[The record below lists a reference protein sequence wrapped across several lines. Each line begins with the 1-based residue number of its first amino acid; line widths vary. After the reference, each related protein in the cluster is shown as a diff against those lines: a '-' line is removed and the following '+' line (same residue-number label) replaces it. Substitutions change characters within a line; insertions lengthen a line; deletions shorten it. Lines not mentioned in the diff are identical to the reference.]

1 MKEEL
6 KTFADIEYVRPD
18 FDGLKRFYEDLNAR
32 VAAAKSYEEVRRCI
46 LDEEEYSSH
55 INTMATVVEIRHTVD
70 TSNEFYDKESEF
82 IHRSLT
88 EAMPYMQGF
97 NLALLSSPF
106 KTEIDA
112 EYGAQFLKAVKL
124 GADSFCEKNVP
135 LMQEENELTNR
146 YQKLTAACKIPFD
159 GGEHNL
165 FGILKYFSDPDREA
179 RKKAAKLYAD
189 FFEKND
195 KELCE
200 IFDRLVKIRHE
211 MGKNM
216 GFANFIPLG
225 YMQQGRMDYD
235 EKDVAAF
242 RQQVLEEIVPFCEKL
257 YKAQA
262 KRIGVDKI
270 RYYDEQLIFLGGN
283 AVPIGDSKY
292 LVEQAQKMYRDM
304 SEETGEFI
312 DFMIEHELMD
322 LDNKPNKAATGYM
335 TALNDYKAP
344 FVYSC
349 FNGTTGDVDVLTHE
363 MGHAFAGYMAMRHQP
378 LQALWSEPTDIAEI
392 HSMSMEQFAY
402 PYAELFFGEKAEQ
415 YRFQHLQEAIT
426 FIPFGVAVDEFQH
439 IVYENPD
446 MTPAE
451 RTAAW
456 SALEKKY
463 MPWRDYGDDNEFFA
477 RGGWWYHKLHIYHY
491 PFYYINYTLTTM
503 GAMEFKK
510 KMATDKAACWQ
521 DYMTLCKVGG
531 SLGYLDTLKAANLA
545 VPFEKG
551 GVKRAISYA
560 IEILSKQIE
569 E

>member
-32 VAAAKSYEEVRRCI
+32 VAAATSYEEVKRCI

-55 INTMATVVEIRHTVD
+55 INTMATLVEIRHTVD

-195 KELCE
+195 KELGE

-242 RQQVLEEIVPFCEKL
+242 RHQVLEEIVPFCEKL

-283 AVPIGDSKY
+283 AVPIGDRKY

-446 MTPAE
+446 MTPTE

-510 KMATDKAACWQ
+510 KMATDKVSCWQ

>member
-1 MKEEL
+1 
-6 KTFADIEYVRPD
+6 
-18 FDGLKRFYEDLNAR
+18 
-32 VAAAKSYEEVRRCI
+32 
-46 LDEEEYSSH
+46 
-55 INTMATVVEIRHTVD
+55 
-70 TSNEFYDKESEF
+70 
-82 IHRSLT
+82 
-88 EAMPYMQGF
+88 
-97 NLALLSSPF
+97 
-106 KTEIDA
+106 
-112 EYGAQFLKAVKL
+112 
-124 GADSFCEKNVP
+124 
-135 LMQEENELTNR
+135 
-146 YQKLTAACKIPFD
+146 
-159 GGEHNL
+159 
-165 FGILKYFSDPDREA
+165 
-179 RKKAAKLYAD
+179 
-189 FFEKND
+189 
-195 KELCE
+195 
-200 IFDRLVKIRHE
+200 
-211 MGKNM
+211 
-216 GFANFIPLG
+216 
-225 YMQQGRMDYD
+225 
-235 EKDVAAF
+235 
-242 RQQVLEEIVPFCEKL
+242 
-257 YKAQA
+257 
-262 KRIGVDKI
+262 
-270 RYYDEQLIFLGGN
+270 
-283 AVPIGDSKY
+283 
-292 LVEQAQKMYRDM
+292 
-304 SEETGEFI
+304 
-312 DFMIEHELMD
+312 
-322 LDNKPNKAATGYM
+322 M